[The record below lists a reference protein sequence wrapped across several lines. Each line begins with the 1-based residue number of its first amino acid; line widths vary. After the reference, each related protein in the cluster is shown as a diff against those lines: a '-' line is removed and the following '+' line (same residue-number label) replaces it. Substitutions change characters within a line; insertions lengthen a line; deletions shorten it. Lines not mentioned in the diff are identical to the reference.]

1 MRKGKII
8 MEINNIFTIKNLIIY
23 LVAINLI
30 AFLAML
36 IDKKKA
42 EKGKWR
48 TKEAT
53 LLTLAL
59 IGGSIGE
66 IIGMYVFHHKTKH
79 WYFVLGMPVILI
91 LQVVVGILKN
101 VY

>member
-1 MRKGKII
+1 
-8 MEINNIFTIKNLIIY
+8 MEINNIFTIKNLVIY

-36 IDKKKA
+36 KIKKKA

-66 IIGMYVFHHKTKH
+66 I
-79 WYFVLGMPVILI
+79 
-91 LQVVVGILKN
+91 
-101 VY
+101 